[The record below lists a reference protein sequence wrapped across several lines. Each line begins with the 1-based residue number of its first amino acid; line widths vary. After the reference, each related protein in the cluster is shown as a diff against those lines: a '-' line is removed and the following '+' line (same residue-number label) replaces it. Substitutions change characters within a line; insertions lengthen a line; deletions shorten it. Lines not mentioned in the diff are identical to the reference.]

1 MDERRLIMYLHR
13 SIENVLEKAIG
24 QTKVVLVTGA
34 RQTGKT
40 TVIQNTFSDYNYITL
55 DDENMLRLAKTD
67 PSLFFKDQ
75 EYPLIIDE
83 VQYAEELFR
92 TIKLI
97 VDRNPQK
104 GQVILTGSQTHK
116 LMEAAS
122 SMLVGR
128 MSILEMSSLSLRE
141 LFKVEYSKP
150 FIPTERYIKERKNH
164 LAKYDDLWK
173 RIHRGSMPE
182 LLDEN
187 RDWEWFYRDYIRTYL
202 ERDIRKIINLKDEL
216 KFRSFLIS
224 LAARSGQIIVYEDIA
239 SDVGVD
245 IKTVQ
250 NWLSIV
256 ETSGIVKL
264 IHTYKNNAIKRM
276 IKSPKLYFMDT
287 GLMCYL
293 VGWKTYEQAKN
304 GAMSGNI
311 FETFVVSEII
321 KSYFNAGMDIKDR
334 LFYYR
339 DKDKK
344 EIDLLILEDGIIHPI
359 EIKSAASV
367 RKDMIRNFSVLGN
380 KKEISVGRGA
390 VICLSENIVPITE
403 SVDALPIEYI

>member
-1 MDERRLIMYLHR
+1 MYLHR
-13 SIENVLEKAIG
+13 SIESVLVKAIN

-55 DDENMLRLAKTD
+55 DDENMLILAKTD
-67 PSLFFKDQ
+67 PHLFFKDQ

-97 VDRNPQK
+97 VDRDPK
-104 GQVILTGSQTHK
+104 RGQMILTGSQTHR

-122 SMLVGR
+122 SMLAGR
-128 MSILEMSSLSLRE
+128 MSILEMSSLSMRE
-141 LFKVEYSKP
+141 FFKIEYNEP
-150 FIPTERYIKERKNH
+150 FMPTEGYIKERRKH
-164 LAKYDDLWK
+164 LVKYDDLWK

-182 LLDEN
+182 LLDEE

-216 KFRSFLIS
+216 KFRSFLVS

-256 ETSGIVKL
+256 EASGIVKL
-264 IHTYKNNAIKRM
+264 IHTYKNNVIKRM

-293 VGWKTYEQAKN
+293 VGWKTYEQARN
-304 GAMSGNI
+304 GAMSGSI

-321 KSYFNAGMDIKDR
+321 KSYCNAGKEIKDT

-344 EIDLLILEDGIIHPI
+344 EIDLLILEDSVIHPI

-367 RKDMIRNFSVLGN
+367 KKEMIKNFSVLRN
-380 KKEISVGRGA
+380 NKEISAGRGA

-403 SVDALPIEYI
+403 DVDALPIEYI

>member
-1 MDERRLIMYLHR
+1 MYLHR
-13 SIENVLEKAIG
+13 SIEYILQKSIR
-24 QTKVVLVTGA
+24 QTKVILITGA

-40 TVIQNTFSDYNYITL
+40 TVIKNTFPEFNYITL
-55 DDENMLRLAKTD
+55 DDENMLMLAKQD

-75 EYPLIIDE
+75 DFPLIIDE

-92 TIKLI
+92 TIKLL
-97 VDRNPQK
+97 VDRNSEK
-104 GQVILTGSQTHK
+104 GQMILAGSQTHK

-128 MSILEMSSLSLRE
+128 MSVLEMSPLSMRE
-141 LFKVEYSKP
+141 IFKVDFNLP
-150 FIPTERYIKERKNH
+150 FIPKKDYIKERKKH
-164 LAKYDDLWK
+164 LNKYDDLWK
-173 RIHRGSMPE
+173 KIHRGSMPE
-182 LLDEN
+182 LLDEE
-187 RDWEWFYRDYIRTYL
+187 RDWEWFYRDYVRTYL
-202 ERDIRKIINLKDEL
+202 ERDIRRVINLKDEL
-216 KFRSFLIS
+216 KFRFFLVS
-224 LAARSGQIIVYEDIA
+224 LAARSGQIVVYEDIA

-264 IHTYKNNAIKRM
+264 IHTYKKNIIKRM
-276 IKSPKLYFMDT
+276 IKSPKLFFMDT

-304 GAMSGNI
+304 GAMSGSI

-321 KSYFNAGMDIKDR
+321 KSYLNAGRDIRDTI
-334 LFYYR
+334 FYYR

-359 EIKSAASV
+359 EIKLSANV
-367 RKDMIRNFSVLGN
+367 KKEMIKNFSVLKN
-380 KKEISVGRGA
+380 NKEITLGEGA
-390 VICLSENIVPITE
+390 VVCLSENIVPISE
-403 SVDALPIEYI
+403 DVEALPIDYL

>member
-1 MDERRLIMYLHR
+1 MYLHR
-13 SIENVLEKAIG
+13 SIESVLVKAIN
-24 QTKVVLVTGA
+24 QTKVVLMTGA

-40 TVIQNTFSDYNYITL
+40 TVIHNTFSDYNYITL
-55 DDENMLRLAKTD
+55 DDGNMLILAKTD
-67 PSLFFKDQ
+67 PPLFFKDQ

-97 VDRNPQK
+97 ADRNPEK
-104 GQVILTGSQTHK
+104 GQMILTGSQTHK

-122 SMLVGR
+122 SLLVGR

-141 LFKVEYSKP
+141 LFKVEYNKP
-150 FIPTERYIKERKNH
+150 FIPTEEYIKERKKH
-164 LAKYDDLWK
+164 LVKYDELWK

-182 LLDEN
+182 LLDEE

-216 KFRSFLIS
+216 KFRSFLVS

-256 ETSGIVKL
+256 EVSGIVRL
-264 IHTYKNNAIKRM
+264 IHTYKNNIIKRM

-293 VGWKTYEQAKN
+293 VGWKTYEQARN

-321 KSYFNAGMDIKDR
+321 KSYYNAGKEIKDT

-359 EIKSAASV
+359 EIKSSASV
-367 RKDMIRNFSVLGN
+367 NKNMIKNFSVLDN
-380 KKEISVGRGA
+380 NKEISVGRGA
-390 VICLSENIVPITE
+390 VICLNENIVPITE
-403 SVDALPIEYI
+403 SVDALPIEYM

>member
-1 MDERRLIMYLHR
+1 MYLHR
-13 SIENVLEKAIG
+13 SIESVLVKAIN

-40 TVIQNTFSDYNYITL
+40 TVIRNVFSDFNYITL
-55 DDENMLRLAKTD
+55 DDENMLILAKTD
-67 PSLFFKDQ
+67 PPLFFKDQ

-97 VDRNPQK
+97 VDRDPK
-104 GQVILTGSQTHK
+104 RGQMILTGSQTHR

-122 SMLVGR
+122 SMLAGR
-128 MSILEMSSLSLRE
+128 MSILEMSSLSMRE
-141 LFKVEYSKP
+141 FFKIEYNKP
-150 FIPTERYIKERKNH
+150 FMPTEGYIKERRKH
-164 LAKYDDLWK
+164 LVKYDDLWK

-182 LLDEN
+182 LLDEE

-216 KFRSFLIS
+216 KFRSFLVS

-256 ETSGIVKL
+256 EASGIVKL
-264 IHTYKNNAIKRM
+264 IHTYKNNVIKRM

-293 VGWKTYEQAKN
+293 VGWKTYEQARN
-304 GAMSGNI
+304 GAMSGSI

-321 KSYFNAGMDIKDR
+321 KSYCNAGKEIKDT

-344 EIDLLILEDGIIHPI
+344 EIDLLILEDSVIHPI

-367 RKDMIRNFSVLGN
+367 KKEMIKNFSVLRN
-380 KKEISVGRGA
+380 NKEISAGRGA

-403 SVDALPIEYI
+403 DVDALPIEYI

>member
-1 MDERRLIMYLHR
+1 MYLHR
-13 SIENVLEKAIG
+13 SIEYFLQKAIR
-24 QTKVVLVTGA
+24 QTKVILITGA

-40 TVIQNTFSDYNYITL
+40 TVIKNTFPEFNYITL
-55 DDENMLRLAKTD
+55 DDENMLMLAKQD

-75 EYPLIIDE
+75 DFPLIIDE

-92 TIKLI
+92 TIKLL
-97 VDRNPQK
+97 VDRNTEK
-104 GQVILTGSQTHK
+104 GQMILTGSQTHK

-128 MSILEMSSLSLRE
+128 MSVLEMSPLSMRE
-141 LFKVEYSKP
+141 IFKVDFNLP
-150 FIPTERYIKERKNH
+150 FIPKKDYIKERKKH
-164 LAKYDDLWK
+164 LNKYDDLWK
-173 RIHRGSMPE
+173 KIHRGSMPE
-182 LLDEN
+182 LLDEE
-187 RDWEWFYRDYIRTYL
+187 RDWEWFYRDYVRTYL
-202 ERDIRKIINLKDEL
+202 ERDIRRVINLKDEL
-216 KFRSFLIS
+216 KFRSFLVS
-224 LAARSGQIIVYEDIA
+224 LAARSGQIVVYEDIA

-264 IHTYKNNAIKRM
+264 IHTYKKNIIKRM
-276 IKSPKLYFMDT
+276 IKSPKLFFMDT

-304 GAMSGNI
+304 GAMSGSI

-321 KSYFNAGMDIKDR
+321 KSYLNAGRDIRDTI
-334 LFYYR
+334 FYYR

-359 EIKSAASV
+359 EIKLSANV
-367 RKDMIRNFSVLGN
+367 KKDMIKNFSVLKN
-380 KKEISVGRGA
+380 KKEITLGEGA
-390 VICLSENIVPITE
+390 VVCLSENIVPISE
-403 SVDALPIEYI
+403 DVEALPIDYL

>member
-1 MDERRLIMYLHR
+1 MYLHR
-13 SIENVLEKAIG
+13 SIESVLVKAIN

-40 TVIQNTFSDYNYITL
+40 TVIRNVFSDFNYITL
-55 DDENMLRLAKTD
+55 DDENMLILAKTD
-67 PSLFFKDQ
+67 PPLFFKDQ

-97 VDRNPQK
+97 ADRNSEK
-104 GQVILTGSQTHK
+104 GQMILTGFQTHK

-141 LFKVEYSKP
+141 FFKVKYNKP
-150 FIPTERYIKERKNH
+150 FISTNEYIKERKDH
-164 LAKYDDLWK
+164 LVKYDDLWK
-173 RIHRGSMPE
+173 KIHRGSMPE
-182 LLDEN
+182 LLDEE

-216 KFRSFLIS
+216 KFRSFLVS

-256 ETSGIVKL
+256 EVSGIVKL
-264 IHTYKNNAIKRM
+264 IHTYKNNIIKRM

-293 VGWKTYEQAKN
+293 VGWKTYEQARN

-321 KSYFNAGMDIKDR
+321 KSYYNAGKEIKDT

-359 EIKSAASV
+359 EIKSSASV
-367 RKDMIRNFSVLGN
+367 NKNMIKNFSVLDN
-380 KKEISVGRGA
+380 NKEISAGRGA
-390 VICLSENIVPITE
+390 VICLSENVVPITE

>member
-1 MDERRLIMYLHR
+1 MYLHR
-13 SIENVLEKAIG
+13 SIEYTLQKAIR
-24 QTKVVLVTGA
+24 QTKVILITGA

-40 TVIQNTFSDYNYITL
+40 TVIKNTFPEFNYITL
-55 DDENMLRLAKTD
+55 DDENMLMLAKQD

-75 EYPLIIDE
+75 DFPLIIDE

-92 TIKLI
+92 TIKLL
-97 VDRNPQK
+97 VDRNTEK
-104 GQVILTGSQTHK
+104 GQMVLTGSQTHK

-128 MSILEMSSLSLRE
+128 MSVLEMSPLSMRE
-141 LFKVEYSKP
+141 IFKVDFNLP
-150 FIPTERYIKERKNH
+150 FIPKKDYIKERKKH
-164 LAKYDDLWK
+164 LNKYDDLWK
-173 RIHRGSMPE
+173 KIHRGSMPE
-182 LLDEN
+182 LLDEE
-187 RDWEWFYRDYIRTYL
+187 RDWEWFYRDYVRTYL
-202 ERDIRKIINLKDEL
+202 ERDIRRVINLKDEL
-216 KFRSFLIS
+216 KFRSFLVS
-224 LAARSGQIIVYEDIA
+224 LAARSGQIVVYEDIA

-264 IHTYKNNAIKRM
+264 IHTYKKNIIKRM
-276 IKSPKLYFMDT
+276 IKSPKLFFMDT

-304 GAMSGNI
+304 GAMSGSI

-321 KSYFNAGMDIKDR
+321 KSYLNAGIDIRDTI
-334 LFYYR
+334 FYYR

-359 EIKSAASV
+359 EIKLSANV
-367 RKDMIRNFSVLGN
+367 KKDMIKNFSVLKN
-380 KKEISVGRGA
+380 NKEITLGEGA
-390 VICLSENIVPITE
+390 VVCLSENIVPISE
-403 SVDALPIEYI
+403 DVEALPIDYI

>member
-1 MDERRLIMYLHR
+1 MYLHR
-13 SIENVLEKAIG
+13 SIEYFLQKATR
-24 QTKVVLVTGA
+24 QTKVILITGA

-40 TVIQNTFSDYNYITL
+40 TVIKNTFPEFNYITL
-55 DDENMLRLAKTD
+55 DDENMLMLAKQD

-75 EYPLIIDE
+75 DFPLIIDE

-92 TIKLI
+92 TIKLL
-97 VDRNPQK
+97 VDRNTEK
-104 GQVILTGSQTHK
+104 GQMILTGSQTHK

-128 MSILEMSSLSLRE
+128 MSVLEMSPLSMRE
-141 LFKVEYSKP
+141 IFKVDFNLP
-150 FIPTERYIKERKNH
+150 FIPKKDYIKERKKH
-164 LAKYDDLWK
+164 LNKYDDLWK
-173 RIHRGSMPE
+173 KIHRGSMPE
-182 LLDEN
+182 LLDEE
-187 RDWEWFYRDYIRTYL
+187 RDWEWFYRDYVRTYL
-202 ERDIRKIINLKDEL
+202 ERDIRRVINLKDEL
-216 KFRSFLIS
+216 KFRSFLVS
-224 LAARSGQIIVYEDIA
+224 LAARSGQIVVYEDIA

-264 IHTYKNNAIKRM
+264 IHTYKKNIIKRM
-276 IKSPKLYFMDT
+276 IKSPKLFFMDT

-304 GAMSGNI
+304 GAMSGSI

-321 KSYFNAGMDIKDR
+321 KSYLNAGRDIRDTI
-334 LFYYR
+334 FYYR

-359 EIKSAASV
+359 EIKLSANV
-367 RKDMIRNFSVLGN
+367 KKDMIKNFSVLKN
-380 KKEISVGRGA
+380 KKEITLGEGA
-390 VICLSENIVPITE
+390 VVCLSENIVPISE
-403 SVDALPIEYI
+403 DVEALPIDYL

>member
-1 MDERRLIMYLHR
+1 MYLHR
-13 SIENVLEKAIG
+13 SIEYILQKAIR
-24 QTKVVLVTGA
+24 QTKVILITGA

-40 TVIQNTFSDYNYITL
+40 TVIKNTFPEFNYITL
-55 DDENMLRLAKTD
+55 DDENMLMLAKQD

-75 EYPLIIDE
+75 DFPLIIDE

-92 TIKLI
+92 TIKLL
-97 VDRNPQK
+97 VDRNTEK
-104 GQVILTGSQTHK
+104 GQMILTGSQTHK
-116 LMEAAS
+116 LMETAS

-128 MSILEMSSLSLRE
+128 MSVLEMSPLSMRE
-141 LFKVEYSKP
+141 IFKVDFNLP
-150 FIPTERYIKERKNH
+150 FIPKKDYIKERKKH
-164 LAKYDDLWK
+164 LNKYDDLWK
-173 RIHRGSMPE
+173 KIHRGSMPE
-182 LLDEN
+182 LLDEE
-187 RDWEWFYRDYIRTYL
+187 RDWEWFYRDYVRTYL
-202 ERDIRKIINLKDEL
+202 ERDIRRVINLKDEL
-216 KFRSFLIS
+216 KFRSFLVS
-224 LAARSGQIIVYEDIA
+224 LAARSGQIVVYEDIA

-264 IHTYKNNAIKRM
+264 IHTYKKNIIKRM
-276 IKSPKLYFMDT
+276 IKSPKLFFMDA

-304 GAMSGNI
+304 GAMSGSI

-321 KSYFNAGMDIKDR
+321 KSYLNAGRDIRDTI
-334 LFYYR
+334 FYYR

-359 EIKSAASV
+359 EIKLSANV
-367 RKDMIRNFSVLGN
+367 KKDMIKNFSVLKN
-380 KKEISVGRGA
+380 NKEITLGEGA
-390 VICLSENIVPITE
+390 VVCLSENIVPISE
-403 SVDALPIEYI
+403 DVEALPIDYL

>member
-1 MDERRLIMYLHR
+1 MYLHR
-13 SIENVLEKAIG
+13 SIESVLVKAIN

-40 TVIQNTFSDYNYITL
+40 TVIRNVFSDFNYITL
-55 DDENMLRLAKTD
+55 DDENMLILAKTD
-67 PSLFFKDQ
+67 PPLFFKDQ

-97 VDRNPQK
+97 ADRNSEK
-104 GQVILTGSQTHK
+104 GQMILTGSQTHK

-141 LFKVEYSKP
+141 FFKVKYNKP
-150 FIPTERYIKERKNH
+150 FISTNEYIKERKDH
-164 LAKYDDLWK
+164 LVKYDDLWK
-173 RIHRGSMPE
+173 KIHRGSMPE
-182 LLDEN
+182 LLDEE

-216 KFRSFLIS
+216 KFRSFLVS

-239 SDVGVD
+239 GDVGVD

-256 ETSGIVKL
+256 EASGIVRL
-264 IHTYKNNAIKRM
+264 IHTYKSNIIKRM

-293 VGWKTYEQAKN
+293 VGWKTYEQARN

-321 KSYFNAGMDIKDR
+321 KSYYNAGKEIKDT

-359 EIKSAASV
+359 EIKSSASV
-367 RKDMIRNFSVLGN
+367 NKNMIKNFSVLDN
-380 KKEISVGRGA
+380 NKEISAGRGA
-390 VICLSENIVPITE
+390 VICLSENVVPITE

>member
-1 MDERRLIMYLHR
+1 MYLHR
-13 SIENVLEKAIG
+13 SIEYILQKAIR
-24 QTKVVLVTGA
+24 QTKVILITGA

-40 TVIQNTFSDYNYITL
+40 TVIKNTFPEFNYITL
-55 DDENMLRLAKTD
+55 DDENMLMLAKQD

-75 EYPLIIDE
+75 DFPLIIDE

-92 TIKLI
+92 TIKLL
-97 VDRNPQK
+97 VDRNTEK
-104 GQVILTGSQTHK
+104 GQMILTGSQTHK

-128 MSILEMSSLSLRE
+128 MSVLEMSPLSMRE
-141 LFKVEYSKP
+141 IFKVDFNLP
-150 FIPTERYIKERKNH
+150 FIPKKDYIKERKKH
-164 LAKYDDLWK
+164 LNKYDDLWK
-173 RIHRGSMPE
+173 KIHRGSMPE
-182 LLDEN
+182 LLDEE
-187 RDWEWFYRDYIRTYL
+187 RDWEWFYRDYVRTYL
-202 ERDIRKIINLKDEL
+202 ERDIRRVINLKDEL
-216 KFRSFLIS
+216 KFRSFLVS
-224 LAARSGQIIVYEDIA
+224 LAARSGQIVVYEDIA

-264 IHTYKNNAIKRM
+264 IHTYKKNIIKRM
-276 IKSPKLYFMDT
+276 IKSPKLFFMDT

-304 GAMSGNI
+304 GAMSGSI

-321 KSYFNAGMDIKDR
+321 KSYLNAGRDIRDTI
-334 LFYYR
+334 FYYR

-359 EIKSAASV
+359 EIKLSANV
-367 RKDMIRNFSVLGN
+367 KKDMIKNFSVLKN
-380 KKEISVGRGA
+380 NKEITLGEGA
-390 VICLSENIVPITE
+390 VVCLSENIVPISE
-403 SVDALPIEYI
+403 DVEALPIDYL

>member
-1 MDERRLIMYLHR
+1 MYLHR
-13 SIENVLEKAIG
+13 SIEYILQKAIR
-24 QTKVVLVTGA
+24 QTKVILITGA

-40 TVIQNTFSDYNYITL
+40 TVIKNTFSEFNYITL
-55 DDENMLRLAKTD
+55 DDENMLMLAKQD

-75 EYPLIIDE
+75 DFPLIIDE

-92 TIKLI
+92 TIKLL
-97 VDRNPQK
+97 VDRNTEK
-104 GQVILTGSQTHK
+104 GQMILTGSQTHK

-128 MSILEMSSLSLRE
+128 MSVLEMSPLSMRE
-141 LFKVEYSKP
+141 IFKVDFNLP
-150 FIPTERYIKERKNH
+150 FIPKKDYIKERKKH
-164 LAKYDDLWK
+164 LNKYDDLWK
-173 RIHRGSMPE
+173 KIHRGSMPE
-182 LLDEN
+182 LLDEE
-187 RDWEWFYRDYIRTYL
+187 RDWEWFYRDYVRTYL
-202 ERDIRKIINLKDEL
+202 ERDIRRVINLKDEL
-216 KFRSFLIS
+216 KFRSFLVS
-224 LAARSGQIIVYEDIA
+224 LAARSGQIVVYEDIA

-264 IHTYKNNAIKRM
+264 IHTYKKNIIKRM
-276 IKSPKLYFMDT
+276 IKSPKLFFMDT

-304 GAMSGNI
+304 GAMSGSI

-321 KSYFNAGMDIKDR
+321 KSYLNAGRDIRDTI
-334 LFYYR
+334 FYYR

-359 EIKSAASV
+359 EIKLSANV
-367 RKDMIRNFSVLGN
+367 KKDMIKNFSVLKN
-380 KKEISVGRGA
+380 NKEITLGEGA
-390 VICLSENIVPITE
+390 VVCLSENIVPISE
-403 SVDALPIEYI
+403 DVEALPIDYL

>member
-1 MDERRLIMYLHR
+1 MYLHR
-13 SIENVLEKAIG
+13 SIEYILQKAIR
-24 QTKVVLVTGA
+24 QTKVILITGA

-40 TVIQNTFSDYNYITL
+40 TVIKNTFPEFNYITL
-55 DDENMLRLAKTD
+55 DDENMLMLAKQD

-75 EYPLIIDE
+75 DFPLIIDE

-92 TIKLI
+92 TIKLL
-97 VDRNPQK
+97 VDRNTEK
-104 GQVILTGSQTHK
+104 GQMILTGSQTHK

-128 MSILEMSSLSLRE
+128 MSVLEMSPLSMRE
-141 LFKVEYSKP
+141 IFKVDFNLP
-150 FIPTERYIKERKNH
+150 FIPKKDYIKERKKH
-164 LAKYDDLWK
+164 LNKYDDLWK
-173 RIHRGSMPE
+173 KIHRGSMPE
-182 LLDEN
+182 LLDEE
-187 RDWEWFYRDYIRTYL
+187 RDWEWFYRDYVRTYL
-202 ERDIRKIINLKDEL
+202 ERDIRRVINLKDEL
-216 KFRSFLIS
+216 KFRSFLVS
-224 LAARSGQIIVYEDIA
+224 LAARSGQIVVYEDIA

-264 IHTYKNNAIKRM
+264 IHTYKKNIIKRM
-276 IKSPKLYFMDT
+276 IKSPKLFFMDT

-304 GAMSGNI
+304 GAMSGSI
-311 FETFVVSEII
+311 FKTFVVSEII
-321 KSYFNAGMDIKDR
+321 KSYLNAGRDIRDTI
-334 LFYYR
+334 FYYR

-359 EIKSAASV
+359 EIKLSANV
-367 RKDMIRNFSVLGN
+367 KKDMIKNFSVLKN
-380 KKEISVGRGA
+380 NKEITLGEGA
-390 VICLSENIVPITE
+390 VVCLSENIVPISE
-403 SVDALPIEYI
+403 DVEALPIDYL

>member
-1 MDERRLIMYLHR
+1 MYLHR
-13 SIENVLEKAIG
+13 SIESVLVKAIN

-34 RQTGKT
+34 RQAGKT

-55 DDENMLRLAKTD
+55 DDENMLILAKTD
-67 PSLFFKDQ
+67 PPLFFKDQ

-97 VDRNPQK
+97 VDRDPK
-104 GQVILTGSQTHK
+104 RGQMILTGSQTHR

-122 SMLVGR
+122 SMLAGR
-128 MSILEMSSLSLRE
+128 MSILEMSSLSMRE
-141 LFKVEYSKP
+141 FFKIEYNKP
-150 FIPTERYIKERKNH
+150 FMPTEGYIKERRKH
-164 LAKYDDLWK
+164 LVKYDDLWK

-182 LLDEN
+182 LLDEE

-216 KFRSFLIS
+216 KFRSFLVS

-256 ETSGIVKL
+256 EASGIVKL
-264 IHTYKNNAIKRM
+264 IHTYKNNVIKRM

-293 VGWKTYEQAKN
+293 VGWKTYEQARN
-304 GAMSGNI
+304 GAMSGSI
-311 FETFVVSEII
+311 FE
-321 KSYFNAGMDIKDR
+321 A
-334 LFYYR
+334 
-339 DKDKK
+339 
-344 EIDLLILEDGIIHPI
+344 
-359 EIKSAASV
+359 
-367 RKDMIRNFSVLGN
+367 
-380 KKEISVGRGA
+380 
-390 VICLSENIVPITE
+390 
-403 SVDALPIEYI
+403 

>member
-1 MDERRLIMYLHR
+1 MYLHR
-13 SIENVLEKAIG
+13 SIESVLVKAIN

-40 TVIQNTFSDYNYITL
+40 TVIRNVFSDFNYITL
-55 DDENMLRLAKTD
+55 DDENMLILAKTD
-67 PSLFFKDQ
+67 PPLFFKDQ

-97 VDRNPQK
+97 VDRDPK
-104 GQVILTGSQTHK
+104 RGQMILTGSQTHR

-128 MSILEMSSLSLRE
+128 MSILEMSSLSMRE
-141 LFKVEYSKP
+141 FFKVEYDKP
-150 FIPTERYIKERKNH
+150 FIPTEDYIKERRKH
-164 LAKYDDLWK
+164 LVKYDDLWK

-182 LLDEN
+182 LLDEE

-216 KFRSFLIS
+216 KFRSFLVS

-264 IHTYKNNAIKRM
+264 IHTYKNNVIKRM

-287 GLMCYL
+287 GLLCYL
-293 VGWKTYEQAKN
+293 VGWKTYEQARN
-304 GAMSGNI
+304 GAMSGSI

-321 KSYFNAGMDIKDR
+321 KSYYNAGKEIKDT

-344 EIDLLILEDGIIHPI
+344 EIDLLILEDGVIHPI

-367 RKDMIRNFSVLGN
+367 KKEMIKNFSVLRN
-380 KKEISVGRGA
+380 NKEISAGRGA

-403 SVDALPIEYI
+403 DVDALPIEYI

>member
-1 MDERRLIMYLHR
+1 MYLHR
-13 SIENVLEKAIG
+13 SIESVLVKAIN

-55 DDENMLRLAKTD
+55 DDENMLILAKTD
-67 PSLFFKDQ
+67 PPLFFKDQ

-97 VDRNPQK
+97 VDRDPK
-104 GQVILTGSQTHK
+104 RGQMILTGSQTHR

-122 SMLVGR
+122 SMLAGR
-128 MSILEMSSLSLRE
+128 MSILEMSSLSMRE
-141 LFKVEYSKP
+141 FFKIEYNKP
-150 FIPTERYIKERKNH
+150 FMPTEGYIKERRKH
-164 LAKYDDLWK
+164 LVKYDDLWK

-182 LLDEN
+182 LLDEE

-216 KFRSFLIS
+216 KFRSFLVS

-256 ETSGIVKL
+256 EASGIVKL
-264 IHTYKNNAIKRM
+264 IHTYKNNVIKRM

-293 VGWKTYEQAKN
+293 VGWKTYEQARN
-304 GAMSGNI
+304 GAMSGSI

-321 KSYFNAGMDIKDR
+321 KSYCNAGKEIKDT

-344 EIDLLILEDGIIHPI
+344 EIDLLILEDSVIHPI

-367 RKDMIRNFSVLGN
+367 KKEMIKNFSVLRN
-380 KKEISVGRGA
+380 NKEISAGRGA

-403 SVDALPIEYI
+403 DVDALPIEYI

>member
-1 MDERRLIMYLHR
+1 MYLHR
-13 SIENVLEKAIG
+13 SIESVLVKAIN

-40 TVIQNTFSDYNYITL
+40 TVIRNVFSDFNYITL
-55 DDENMLRLAKTD
+55 DDENMLILAKTD
-67 PSLFFKDQ
+67 PPLFFKDQ

-97 VDRNPQK
+97 VDRDPK
-104 GQVILTGSQTHK
+104 RGQMILTGSQTHR

-128 MSILEMSSLSLRE
+128 MSILEMSSLSMRE
-141 LFKVEYSKP
+141 FFKVEYDKP
-150 FIPTERYIKERKNH
+150 FIPTEEYIKERRKH
-164 LAKYDDLWK
+164 LVKYDDLWK

-182 LLDEN
+182 LLDEE

-216 KFRSFLIS
+216 KFRSFLVS

-250 NWLSIV
+250 SWLSIV

-264 IHTYKNNAIKRM
+264 IHTYKNNVIKRM

-287 GLMCYL
+287 GLLCYL
-293 VGWKTYEQAKN
+293 VGWKTYEQARN
-304 GAMSGNI
+304 GAMSGSI

-321 KSYFNAGMDIKDR
+321 KSYYNAGKEIKDT

-344 EIDLLILEDGIIHPI
+344 EIDLLILEDGVIHPI

-367 RKDMIRNFSVLGN
+367 KKEMIKNFSVLRN
-380 KKEISVGRGA
+380 NKEISAGRGA

-403 SVDALPIEYI
+403 DVDALPIEYI

>member
-1 MDERRLIMYLHR
+1 MYLHR
-13 SIENVLEKAIG
+13 SIEYILQKAIR
-24 QTKVVLVTGA
+24 QTKVILITGA

-40 TVIQNTFSDYNYITL
+40 TVIKNTFPEFNYITL
-55 DDENMLRLAKTD
+55 DDENMLMLAKQD

-75 EYPLIIDE
+75 DFPLIIDE

-92 TIKLI
+92 TIKLL
-97 VDRNPQK
+97 VDRNTEK
-104 GQVILTGSQTHK
+104 GQMILTGSQTHK

-128 MSILEMSSLSLRE
+128 MSVLEMSPLSMRE
-141 LFKVEYSKP
+141 IFKVDFNLP
-150 FIPTERYIKERKNH
+150 FIPKKDYIKERKKH
-164 LAKYDDLWK
+164 LNKYDDLWK
-173 RIHRGSMPE
+173 KIHRGSMPE
-182 LLDEN
+182 LLDEE
-187 RDWEWFYRDYIRTYL
+187 RDWEWFYRDYVRTYL
-202 ERDIRKIINLKDEL
+202 ERDIRRVINLKDEL
-216 KFRSFLIS
+216 KFRSFLVS
-224 LAARSGQIIVYEDIA
+224 LAARSGQIVVYEDIA

-264 IHTYKNNAIKRM
+264 IHTYKKNIIKRM
-276 IKSPKLYFMDT
+276 IKSPKLFFMDT

-304 GAMSGNI
+304 GAMSGSI

-321 KSYFNAGMDIKDR
+321 KSYLNAGRDIRDTI
-334 LFYYR
+334 FYYR

-359 EIKSAASV
+359 EIKLSANV
-367 RKDMIRNFSVLGN
+367 KKDMIKNFSVLKN
-380 KKEISVGRGA
+380 NKEITLGEGA
-390 VICLSENIVPITE
+390 VVCLSENIVPISE
-403 SVDALPIEYI
+403 DVEALPIEYL

>member
-1 MDERRLIMYLHR
+1 MYLHR
-13 SIENVLEKAIG
+13 SIESVLVKAIN

-55 DDENMLRLAKTD
+55 DDENMLILAKTD
-67 PSLFFKDQ
+67 PPLFFKDQ

-97 VDRNPQK
+97 VDRDPK
-104 GQVILTGSQTHK
+104 RGQMILTGSQTHR

-122 SMLVGR
+122 SMLAGR
-128 MSILEMSSLSLRE
+128 MSILEMSSLSMRE
-141 LFKVEYSKP
+141 FFKIEYNKP
-150 FIPTERYIKERKNH
+150 FMPTEGYIKERRKH
-164 LAKYDDLWK
+164 LVKYDDLWK

-182 LLDEN
+182 LLDEE

-216 KFRSFLIS
+216 KFRSFLVS

-256 ETSGIVKL
+256 EASGIVKL
-264 IHTYKNNAIKRM
+264 IHTYKNNVIKRM

-293 VGWKTYEQAKN
+293 VGWKTYEQTRN
-304 GAMSGNI
+304 GAMSGSI

-321 KSYFNAGMDIKDR
+321 KSYCNAGKEIKDT

-344 EIDLLILEDGIIHPI
+344 EIDLLILEDSVIHPI

-367 RKDMIRNFSVLGN
+367 KKEMIKNFSVLRN
-380 KKEISVGRGA
+380 NKEISAGRGA

-403 SVDALPIEYI
+403 DVDALPIEYI

>member
-1 MDERRLIMYLHR
+1 MYLHR
-13 SIENVLEKAIG
+13 SIEYILKKAIR

-40 TVIQNTFSDYNYITL
+40 TAIQNTFSDYNYITL
-55 DDENMLRLAKTD
+55 DDENMLALAKTD
-67 PSLFFKDQ
+67 PPLFFKDQ

-97 VDRNPQK
+97 VDRDPK
-104 GQVILTGSQTHK
+104 RGQMILTGSQTHR

-128 MSILEMSSLSLRE
+128 MSILEMSSLSMRE
-141 LFKVEYSKP
+141 FFKVEYDKP
-150 FIPTERYIKERKNH
+150 FIPTEEYIKERRKH
-164 LAKYDDLWK
+164 LVKYDDLWK

-182 LLDEN
+182 LLDEE

-216 KFRSFLIS
+216 KFRSFLVS

-250 NWLSIV
+250 SWLSIV

-264 IHTYKNNAIKRM
+264 IHTYKNNVIKRM

-287 GLMCYL
+287 GLLCYL
-293 VGWKTYEQAKN
+293 VGWKTYEQARN
-304 GAMSGNI
+304 GAMSGSI

-321 KSYFNAGMDIKDR
+321 KSYYNAGKEIKDT

-344 EIDLLILEDGIIHPI
+344 EIDLLILEDGVIHPI

-367 RKDMIRNFSVLGN
+367 KKEMIKNFSVLRN
-380 KKEISVGRGA
+380 NKEISAGRGA

-403 SVDALPIEYI
+403 DVDALPIEYI

>member
-1 MDERRLIMYLHR
+1 MYLHR
-13 SIENVLEKAIG
+13 SIESVLVKAIN

-40 TVIQNTFSDYNYITL
+40 TVIRKVFSDFNYITL
-55 DDENMLRLAKTD
+55 DDENMLILAKTD
-67 PSLFFKDQ
+67 PPLFFKDQ

-97 VDRNPQK
+97 VDRDPK
-104 GQVILTGSQTHK
+104 RGQMILTGSQTHR

-128 MSILEMSSLSLRE
+128 MSILEMSSLSMRE
-141 LFKVEYSKP
+141 FFKVEYDKP
-150 FIPTERYIKERKNH
+150 FIPTEEYIKERRKH
-164 LAKYDDLWK
+164 LVKYDDLWK

-182 LLDEN
+182 LLDEE

-216 KFRSFLIS
+216 KFRSFLVS

-264 IHTYKNNAIKRM
+264 IHTYKNNVIKRM

-287 GLMCYL
+287 GLLCYL
-293 VGWKTYEQAKN
+293 VGWKTYEQARN
-304 GAMSGNI
+304 GAMSGSI

-321 KSYFNAGMDIKDR
+321 KSYYNAGKEIKDT

-344 EIDLLILEDGIIHPI
+344 EIDLLILEDGVIHPI

-367 RKDMIRNFSVLGN
+367 KKEMIKNFSVLRN
-380 KKEISVGRGA
+380 NKEISAGRGA

-403 SVDALPIEYI
+403 DVDALPIEYI

>member
-1 MDERRLIMYLHR
+1 MYLNR
-13 SIENVLEKAIG
+13 SIEKILEKAIK

-40 TVIQNTFSDYNYITL
+40 TVINNTFPDYNYITL
-55 DDENMLRLAKTD
+55 DDENMLMLAKND
-67 PSLFFKDQ
+67 PLLFFRDQ
-75 EYPLIIDE
+75 EYPMVIDE

-97 VDRNPQK
+97 VDKSEKK
-104 GQVILTGSQTHK
+104 GQMILTGSQSHK
-116 LMEAAS
+116 LMEASS

-128 MSILEMSSLSLRE
+128 MSVLEMSGLSLRE
-141 LFKVEYSKP
+141 IYKVNYNKP
-150 FIPTERYIKERKNH
+150 FIPTDKYIKVRKKQ
-164 LAKYDDLWK
+164 LVAYDNLWNK
-173 RIHRGSMPE
+173 IHRGSMPE

-187 RDWEWFYRDYIRTYL
+187 RDWEWFYRDYVRTYL

-216 KFRSFLIS
+216 KFRSFLVS
-224 LAARSGQIIVYEDIA
+224 LAARSGQMIVYEDIA
-239 SDVGVD
+239 NDVGVD

-264 IHTYKNNAIKRM
+264 IHTYKNNIIKRM

-293 VGWKTYEQAKN
+293 LGWKSAEQAKN

-321 KSYFNAGMDIKDR
+321 KSYYNAGRDIKDTI
-334 LFYYR
+334 FYYR
-339 DKDKK
+339 DSDKK

-359 EIKSAASV
+359 EIKSSASV
-367 RKDMIRNFSVLGN
+367 KKEMIKNFYVLNN
-380 KKEISVGRGA
+380 KKEITAGEGA
-390 VICLSENIVPITE
+390 VICLSDKVVPINE
-403 SVDALPIEYI
+403 NVNALPIEYI

>member
-1 MDERRLIMYLHR
+1 MYLHR
-13 SIENVLEKAIG
+13 SIEYILQKAIR
-24 QTKVVLVTGA
+24 QTKVILITGA

-40 TVIQNTFSDYNYITL
+40 TVIKNTFPEFNYITL
-55 DDENMLRLAKTD
+55 DDENMLMLAKQD

-75 EYPLIIDE
+75 DFPLIIDE

-92 TIKLI
+92 TIKLL
-97 VDRNPQK
+97 VDRNTEK
-104 GQVILTGSQTHK
+104 GQMILAGSQTHK

-128 MSILEMSSLSLRE
+128 MSVLEMSPLSMRE
-141 LFKVEYSKP
+141 IFKVDFNLP
-150 FIPTERYIKERKNH
+150 FIPKKDYIKERKKH
-164 LAKYDDLWK
+164 LNKYDDLWK
-173 RIHRGSMPE
+173 KIHRGSMPE
-182 LLDEN
+182 LLDEE
-187 RDWEWFYRDYIRTYL
+187 RDWEWFYRDYVRTYL
-202 ERDIRKIINLKDEL
+202 ERDIRRVINLKDEL
-216 KFRSFLIS
+216 KFRSFLVS
-224 LAARSGQIIVYEDIA
+224 LAARSGQIVVYEDIA

-264 IHTYKNNAIKRM
+264 IHTYKKNIIKRM
-276 IKSPKLYFMDT
+276 IKSPKLFFMDT

-304 GAMSGNI
+304 GAMSGSI

-321 KSYFNAGMDIKDR
+321 KSYLNAGRDIRDTI
-334 LFYYR
+334 FYYR

-359 EIKSAASV
+359 EIKLSANV
-367 RKDMIRNFSVLGN
+367 KKDMIKNFSVLKN
-380 KKEISVGRGA
+380 NKEITLGEGA
-390 VICLSENIVPITE
+390 VVCLSENIVPISE
-403 SVDALPIEYI
+403 DVEALPIDYL

>member
-1 MDERRLIMYLHR
+1 MYLHR
-13 SIENVLEKAIG
+13 SIESVLVKAIN

-40 TVIQNTFSDYNYITL
+40 TVIRNVFSDFNYITL
-55 DDENMLRLAKTD
+55 DDENMLILAKTD
-67 PSLFFKDQ
+67 PPLFFKDQ

-97 VDRNPQK
+97 ADRNSEK
-104 GQVILTGSQTHK
+104 GQMILTGFQTHK

-141 LFKVEYSKP
+141 FFKVKYNKP
-150 FIPTERYIKERKNH
+150 FISTNEYIKERKDH
-164 LAKYDDLWK
+164 LVKYDDLWK
-173 RIHRGSMPE
+173 KIHRGSMPE
-182 LLDEN
+182 LLDEE

-216 KFRSFLIS
+216 KFRSFLVS

-239 SDVGVD
+239 GDVGVD

-256 ETSGIVKL
+256 EASGIVRL
-264 IHTYKNNAIKRM
+264 IHTYKSNIIKRM

-293 VGWKTYEQAKN
+293 VGWKTYEQARN

-321 KSYFNAGMDIKDR
+321 KSYYNAGKEIKDT

-359 EIKSAASV
+359 EIKSSASV
-367 RKDMIRNFSVLGN
+367 NKNMIKNFSVLDN
-380 KKEISVGRGA
+380 NKEISAGRGA
-390 VICLSENIVPITE
+390 VICLSENVVPITE

>member
-1 MDERRLIMYLHR
+1 MYLHR
-13 SIENVLEKAIG
+13 SIEYILKKAIR

-40 TVIQNTFSDYNYITL
+40 TAIQNTFSDYNYITL
-55 DDENMLRLAKTD
+55 DDENMLILAKTD
-67 PSLFFKDQ
+67 PPLFFKDQ

-97 VDRNPQK
+97 VDRDPK
-104 GQVILTGSQTHK
+104 RGQMILTGSQTHR

-128 MSILEMSSLSLRE
+128 MSILEMSSLSMRE
-141 LFKVEYSKP
+141 FFKVEYDKP
-150 FIPTERYIKERKNH
+150 FIPTEEYIKERRKH
-164 LAKYDDLWK
+164 LVKYDDLWK

-182 LLDEN
+182 LLDEE

-216 KFRSFLIS
+216 KFRSFLVS

-250 NWLSIV
+250 NWFSIV

-264 IHTYKNNAIKRM
+264 IHTYKNNVIKRM

-287 GLMCYL
+287 GLLCYL
-293 VGWKTYEQAKN
+293 VGWKTYEQARN
-304 GAMSGNI
+304 GAMSGSI

-321 KSYFNAGMDIKDR
+321 KSYYNAGKEIKDT

-344 EIDLLILEDGIIHPI
+344 EIDLLILEDGVIHPI

-367 RKDMIRNFSVLGN
+367 KKEMIKNFSVLDN
-380 KKEISVGRGA
+380 NKEISAGRGA

-403 SVDALPIEYI
+403 DVDALPIEYI

>member
-1 MDERRLIMYLHR
+1 MYLHR
-13 SIENVLEKAIG
+13 SIESVLVKAIN

-55 DDENMLRLAKTD
+55 DDENMLILAKTD
-67 PSLFFKDQ
+67 PPLFFKDQ

-97 VDRNPQK
+97 VDRDPK
-104 GQVILTGSQTHK
+104 RGQMILTGSQTHR

-122 SMLVGR
+122 SMLAGR
-128 MSILEMSSLSLRE
+128 MSILEMSSLSMRE
-141 LFKVEYSKP
+141 FFKIEYNKP
-150 FIPTERYIKERKNH
+150 FIPTEGYIKERRKH
-164 LAKYDDLWK
+164 LVKYDDLWK

-182 LLDEN
+182 LLDEE

-216 KFRSFLIS
+216 KFRSFLVS

-256 ETSGIVKL
+256 EASGIVKL
-264 IHTYKNNAIKRM
+264 IHTYRNNVIKRM

-293 VGWKTYEQAKN
+293 VGWKTYEQARN
-304 GAMSGNI
+304 GAMSGSI

-321 KSYFNAGMDIKDR
+321 KSYCNAGKEIKDT

-344 EIDLLILEDGIIHPI
+344 EIDLLILEDSVIHPI

-367 RKDMIRNFSVLGN
+367 KKEMIKNFSVLRN
-380 KKEISVGRGA
+380 NKEISAGRGA

-403 SVDALPIEYI
+403 DVDALPIEYI

>member
-1 MDERRLIMYLHR
+1 MYLHR
-13 SIENVLEKAIG
+13 SIESVLVKAIN
-24 QTKVVLVTGA
+24 QTKVVLMTGA

-40 TVIQNTFSDYNYITL
+40 TVIHNTFSDYNYITL
-55 DDENMLRLAKTD
+55 DDGNMLILAKTD
-67 PSLFFKDQ
+67 PPLFFKDQ

-97 VDRNPQK
+97 ADRNPEK
-104 GQVILTGSQTHK
+104 GQMILTGSQTHK

-122 SMLVGR
+122 SLLVGR

-141 LFKVEYSKP
+141 LFKVEYNKP
-150 FIPTERYIKERKNH
+150 FIPTEEYIKERKKH
-164 LAKYDDLWK
+164 LVKYDELWK

-182 LLDEN
+182 LLDEE

-216 KFRSFLIS
+216 KFRSFLVS

-256 ETSGIVKL
+256 EVSGIVRL
-264 IHTYKNNAIKRM
+264 IHTYKNNIIKRM

-293 VGWKTYEQAKN
+293 VGWKTYEQARN

-321 KSYFNAGMDIKDR
+321 KSYYNAGKEIKDT

-359 EIKSAASV
+359 EIKSSASV
-367 RKDMIRNFSVLGN
+367 NKNMIKNFSVLDN
-380 KKEISVGRGA
+380 NKEISVEDT
-390 VICLSENIVPITE
+390 VFEHV
-403 SVDALPIEYI
+403 

>member
-1 MDERRLIMYLHR
+1 MYLHR
-13 SIENVLEKAIG
+13 SIEYILQKAIR
-24 QTKVVLVTGA
+24 QTKVILITGA

-40 TVIQNTFSDYNYITL
+40 TVIKNTFPEFNYITL
-55 DDENMLRLAKTD
+55 DDENMLMLAKQD

-75 EYPLIIDE
+75 DFPLIIDE

-92 TIKLI
+92 TIKLL
-97 VDRNPQK
+97 VDRNTEK
-104 GQVILTGSQTHK
+104 GQMILTGSQTHK

-128 MSILEMSSLSLRE
+128 MSVLEMSPLSMRE
-141 LFKVEYSKP
+141 IFKVDFNLP
-150 FIPTERYIKERKNH
+150 FIPKKDYIKERKKH
-164 LAKYDDLWK
+164 LNKYDDLWK
-173 RIHRGSMPE
+173 KIHRGSMPE
-182 LLDEN
+182 LLDEE
-187 RDWEWFYRDYIRTYL
+187 RDWEWFYRDYVRTYL
-202 ERDIRKIINLKDEL
+202 ERDIRRVINLKDEL
-216 KFRSFLIS
+216 KFRSFLVS
-224 LAARSGQIIVYEDIA
+224 LAARSGQIVVYEDIA

-264 IHTYKNNAIKRM
+264 IHTYKKNIIKRM
-276 IKSPKLYFMDT
+276 IKSPKLFFMDT

-304 GAMSGNI
+304 GAMSGSI

-321 KSYFNAGMDIKDR
+321 KSYLNAGRDIRDTI
-334 LFYYR
+334 FYYR

-359 EIKSAASV
+359 EIKLSANV
-367 RKDMIRNFSVLGN
+367 KKDMIKNFSVLKN
-380 KKEISVGRGA
+380 NKEITLGEGA
-390 VICLSENIVPITE
+390 VVCLSENIVPISE
-403 SVDALPIEYI
+403 GVEALPIDYL

>member
-1 MDERRLIMYLHR
+1 MYLNR
-13 SIENVLEKAIG
+13 SIEKILEKAIK

-40 TVIQNTFSDYNYITL
+40 TVINNTFPDYNYITL
-55 DDENMLRLAKTD
+55 DDENMLMLAKND
-67 PSLFFKDQ
+67 PLLFFRDQ
-75 EYPLIIDE
+75 EYPMVIDE

-97 VDRNPQK
+97 VDKSEKK
-104 GQVILTGSQTHK
+104 GQMILTGSQSHK
-116 LMEAAS
+116 LMEASS

-128 MSILEMSSLSLRE
+128 MSVLEMSGLSLRE
-141 LFKVEYSKP
+141 IYKVNYNKP
-150 FIPTERYIKERKNH
+150 FIPTDKYIKVRKKQ
-164 LAKYDDLWK
+164 LVAYDNLWNK
-173 RIHRGSMPE
+173 IHRGSMPE

-187 RDWEWFYRDYIRTYL
+187 RDWEWFYRDYVRTYL
-202 ERDIRKIINLKDEL
+202 ERDIRIIINLKDEL
-216 KFRSFLIS
+216 KFRSFLVS
-224 LAARSGQIIVYEDIA
+224 LAARSGQMIVYEDIA
-239 SDVGVD
+239 NDVGVD

-264 IHTYKNNAIKRM
+264 IHTYKNNIIKRM

-293 VGWKTYEQAKN
+293 LGWKSAEQAKN

-321 KSYFNAGMDIKDR
+321 KSYYNAGRDIKDTI
-334 LFYYR
+334 FYYR
-339 DKDKK
+339 DSDKK

-359 EIKSAASV
+359 EIKSSASV
-367 RKDMIRNFSVLGN
+367 KKEMIKNFYVLNN
-380 KKEISVGRGA
+380 KKEITAGEGA
-390 VICLSENIVPITE
+390 VICLSDKVVPINE
-403 SVDALPIEYI
+403 NVNALPIEYI

>member
-1 MDERRLIMYLHR
+1 MYLHR
-13 SIENVLEKAIG
+13 SIESVLVKAIN

-40 TVIQNTFSDYNYITL
+40 TVIHNTFSDYNYITL
-55 DDENMLRLAKTD
+55 DDGNMLILAKTD
-67 PSLFFKDQ
+67 PPLFFKDQ

-97 VDRNPQK
+97 ADRNPEK
-104 GQVILTGSQTHK
+104 GQMILTGSQTHK

-122 SMLVGR
+122 SLLVGR

-141 LFKVEYSKP
+141 LFKVEYNKP
-150 FIPTERYIKERKNH
+150 FIPTEEYIKERKKH
-164 LAKYDDLWK
+164 LVKYDELWK

-182 LLDEN
+182 LLDEE

-216 KFRSFLIS
+216 KFRSFLVS

-256 ETSGIVKL
+256 EVSGIVRL
-264 IHTYKNNAIKRM
+264 IHTYKNNIIKRM

-293 VGWKTYEQAKN
+293 VGWKTYEQARN

-321 KSYFNAGMDIKDR
+321 KSYYNAGKEIKDT

-359 EIKSAASV
+359 EIKSSASV
-367 RKDMIRNFSVLGN
+367 NKNMIKNFSVLDN
-380 KKEISVGRGA
+380 NKEISVGRGA

>member
-1 MDERRLIMYLHR
+1 MYLHR
-13 SIENVLEKAIG
+13 SIEFILQKAIR
-24 QTKVVLVTGA
+24 QTKVILITGA

-40 TVIQNTFSDYNYITL
+40 TVIKNTFPEFNYITL
-55 DDENMLRLAKTD
+55 DDENMLMLAKQD

-75 EYPLIIDE
+75 DFPLIIDE

-92 TIKLI
+92 TIKLL
-97 VDRNPQK
+97 VDRNTEK
-104 GQVILTGSQTHK
+104 GQMILTGSQTHK

-128 MSILEMSSLSLRE
+128 MSVLEMSPLSMRE
-141 LFKVEYSKP
+141 IFKVDFNLP
-150 FIPTERYIKERKNH
+150 FIPKKDYIKERKKH
-164 LAKYDDLWK
+164 LNKYDDLWK
-173 RIHRGSMPE
+173 KIHRGSMPE
-182 LLDEN
+182 LLDEE
-187 RDWEWFYRDYIRTYL
+187 RDWEWFYRDYVRTYL
-202 ERDIRKIINLKDEL
+202 ERDIRRVINLKDEL
-216 KFRSFLIS
+216 KFRSFLVS
-224 LAARSGQIIVYEDIA
+224 LAARSGQIVVYEDIA

-264 IHTYKNNAIKRM
+264 IHTYKKNIIKRM
-276 IKSPKLYFMDT
+276 IKSPKLFFMDT

-304 GAMSGNI
+304 GAMSGSI

-321 KSYFNAGMDIKDR
+321 KSYLNAGRDIRDTI
-334 LFYYR
+334 FYYR

-359 EIKSAASV
+359 EIKLSANV
-367 RKDMIRNFSVLGN
+367 KKVMIKNFSVLKN
-380 KKEISVGRGA
+380 NKEITLGEGA
-390 VICLSENIVPITE
+390 VVCLSENIVPISE
-403 SVDALPIEYI
+403 DVEALPIDYL

>member
-1 MDERRLIMYLHR
+1 MM
-13 SIENVLEKAIG
+13 
-24 QTKVVLVTGA
+24 GA

-40 TVIQNTFSDYNYITL
+40 TVIQNTFPDYNYITL
-55 DDENMLRLAKTD
+55 DDENMLTLGKTD
-67 PSLFFKDQ
+67 PALFFKDQ

-97 VDRNPQK
+97 TDRNSKK
-104 GQVILTGSQTHK
+104 GQIILTGSQTHK

-128 MSILEMSSLSLRE
+128 ISILEMSSLSLRE
-141 LFKVEYSKP
+141 IFKVNYNKP
-150 FIPTERYIKERKNH
+150 FIPTKEYIKERKTH
-164 LAKYDDLWK
+164 LINYDNLWK

-182 LLDEN
+182 LLDEE

-216 KFRSFLIS
+216 KFRSFLVS
-224 LAARSGQIIVYEDIA
+224 LTARSGQIIVYEDIA
-239 SDVGVD
+239 KDVGVD

-264 IHTYKNNAIKRM
+264 IHTYKNNVIKRM

-321 KSYFNAGMDIKDR
+321 KSYQNDGKEINDT

-344 EIDLLILEDGIIHPI
+344 EIDLLIVDDGVLHPV
-359 EIKSAASV
+359 EIKSNASV
-367 RKDMIRNFSVLGN
+367 KKDMIKNFSVLKN
-380 KKEISVGRGA
+380 IKDIEPGRGA

-403 SVDALPIEYI
+403 DVDALPIEYI

>member
-1 MDERRLIMYLHR
+1 MYLHR
-13 SIENVLEKAIG
+13 SIEYFLQKAIR
-24 QTKVVLVTGA
+24 QTKVILITGA

-40 TVIQNTFSDYNYITL
+40 TVIKNTFPEFNYITL
-55 DDENMLRLAKTD
+55 DDENMLMLAKQD

-75 EYPLIIDE
+75 DFPLIIDE

-92 TIKLI
+92 TIKLL
-97 VDRNPQK
+97 VDRNTEK
-104 GQVILTGSQTHK
+104 GQMILTGSQTHK

-128 MSILEMSSLSLRE
+128 MSVLEMSPLSMRE
-141 LFKVEYSKP
+141 IFKVDFNLP
-150 FIPTERYIKERKNH
+150 FIPKKDYIKERKKH
-164 LAKYDDLWK
+164 LNKYDDLWK
-173 RIHRGSMPE
+173 KIHRGSMPE
-182 LLDEN
+182 LLDEE
-187 RDWEWFYRDYIRTYL
+187 RDWEWFYRDYVRTYL
-202 ERDIRKIINLKDEL
+202 ERDIRRVINLKDEL
-216 KFRSFLIS
+216 KFRSFLVS
-224 LAARSGQIIVYEDIA
+224 LAARSGQIVVYEDIA

-245 IKTVQ
+245 FKTVQ

-264 IHTYKNNAIKRM
+264 IHTYKKNIIKRM
-276 IKSPKLYFMDT
+276 IKSPKLFFMDT

-304 GAMSGNI
+304 GAMSGSI

-321 KSYFNAGMDIKDR
+321 KSYLNAGRDIRDTI
-334 LFYYR
+334 FYYR

-359 EIKSAASV
+359 EIKLSANV
-367 RKDMIRNFSVLGN
+367 KKDMIKNFSVLKN
-380 KKEISVGRGA
+380 KKEITLGEGA
-390 VICLSENIVPITE
+390 VVCLSENIVPISE
-403 SVDALPIEYI
+403 DVEALPIDYL